1 MGGIIRRKGGLK
13 MFRTVKRII
22 DWCGEFKGKLY
33 LGFVMTFF
41 SHIFAA
47 MPLALCAYTVGLLIE
62 SSKNNTS
69 FDTSWIWKSIVIQI
83 VLVFFRFL
91 FDYLRARLQEPISY
105 QLTARGRLEVGDA
118 MKRVSLGYFQQI
130 STGNILNSIT
140 TGLSTLEN
148 MGIRMIDNFVGGY
161 LNFLVIFVALL
172 VCSPL
177 TALIALAAAAL
188 SLCFMLLISHYS
200 RKNAPIEAQANR
212 DMTGAV
218 LEYARGL
225 AVVKSFGK
233 SGAAM
238 DSVTKAI
245 DDSKKIHIKI
255 EWGYLPG
262 NALHLLAL
270 KCGSVGLAMAS
281 AIMCLSGQMS
291 FSVMLMFVFF
301 SFSIFASL
309 EPISDSAHTLG
320 VIDDAMDQLDALRGE
335 NFIDADGG
343 DIKTEHYDIEF
354 KNVNFGYDSR
364 QVLKDVSFRIP
375 EKTSTAIVGPSGS
388 GKTTICSLLAR
399 FYDPQS
405 GSITLGGHDL
415 REFTCDSLLSNI
427 SMVFQN
433 VYLFND
439 TIRANI
445 CFGKPDATEEEMIA
459 AAKKACCHDFI
470 TALPQGYDT
479 VVGEGGGTLS
489 GGEKQR
495 ISIAR
500 AILKNSPVIIL
511 DEATA
516 SIDPENEHLIQ
527 QAITELTKGKTIITI
542 AHRLATVQNADQIL
556 VVVDGRIAESGT
568 HSELVKEDGLYKRF
582 TEIREK
588 AEGWRISAE

>member
-1 MGGIIRRKGGLK
+1 
-13 MFRTVKRII
+13 MFKSVKRII

-47 MPLALCAYTVGLLIE
+47 MPLALAAYTVGLLIE
-62 SSKNNTS
+62 SAMGGAA
-69 FDTSWIWKSIVIQI
+69 FDTSWIWKSIIIQV

-91 FDYLRARLQEPISY
+91 FDYFRARLQEPIGY
-105 QLTARGRLEVGDA
+105 KLTARDRLAVGDA
-118 MKRVSLGYFQQI
+118 MKRVSLGYFQQV
-130 STGNILNSIT
+130 STGNILSSIT
-140 TGLSTLEN
+140 TGLSTLEG

-161 LNFLVIFVALL
+161 LNFLVIFICLL
-172 VCSPL
+172 VFSPL

-188 SLCFMLLISHYS
+188 SFGCMMIISHYS
-200 RKNAPIEAQANR
+200 RVNSPVEAQANK

-218 LEYARGL
+218 IEYARGL

-233 SGAAM
+233 SGASM
-238 DSVTKAI
+238 DSVTKAVE
-245 DDSKKIHIKI
+245 DSRKIHIKI
-255 EWGYLPG
+255 EWGYVPA

-270 KCGSVGLAMAS
+270 KCGSVGLAMA
-281 AIMCLSGQMS
+281 ACLMCLAGQMELP
-291 FSVMLMFVFF
+291 VMLMLVFF

-320 VIDDAMDQLDALRGE
+320 VIDDATDQLDALKGE
-335 NFIDADGG
+335 HFIDADGK
-343 DIKTEHYDIEF
+343 DIKLDSYDIEF
-354 KNVNFGYDSR
+354 KNVDFSYDSR
-364 QVLKDVSFRIP
+364 KVLSDVSFKIP
-375 EKTSTAIVGPSGS
+375 QRTSTAIVGPSGS

-405 GSITLGGHDL
+405 GSITVGCHDL

-433 VYLFND
+433 IYLFND

-445 CFGKPDATEEEMIA
+445 CFCKPDATEEEMIA
-459 AAKKACCHDFI
+459 AAKKARCHDFI
-470 TALPQGYDT
+470 MALPNGYDT
-479 VVGEGGGTLS
+479 VVGEGGDTLS

-500 AILKNSPVIIL
+500 AILKNAPIIIL

-516 SIDPENEHLIQ
+516 SIDPENERLIQ
-527 QAITELTKGKTIITI
+527 HAISELTRGKTIITI
-542 AHRLATVQNADQIL
+542 AHRLATIQNADQIL
-556 VVVDGRIAESGT
+556 VVEDGKIAESGT
-568 HSELVKEDGLYKRF
+568 HAELVAKDGVYKRF

-588 AEGWRISAE
+588 AEGWRIAAE

>member
-1 MGGIIRRKGGLK
+1 

-22 DWCGEFKGKLY
+22 NWCGEFRGKLY
-33 LGFVMTFF
+33 LGFLMTFL
-41 SHIFAA
+41 SHIFTAL
-47 MPLALCAYTVGLLIE
+47 PIGLAAYTVGRLIE
-62 SSKNNTS
+62 AQKNGTA
-69 FDTSWIWKSIVIQI
+69 FDTSWIWKSVLIQV

-91 FDYLRARLQEPISY
+91 FDYFRARLQEPISY
-105 QLTARGRLEVGDA
+105 QLTAHDRLAIGDA
-118 MKRVSLGYFQQI
+118 LKRVSLGYFGEV
-130 STGNILNSIT
+130 STGSILNSVT

-148 MGIRMIDNFVGGY
+148 MGIRIIDNFVGGY
-161 LNFLVIFVALL
+161 LNFLVIFIGLAI
-172 VCSPL
+172 CSPV
-177 TALIALAAAAL
+177 TALIALVAAAL
-188 SLCFMLLISHYS
+188 SFCFMLIISHYS
-200 RKNAPIEAQANR
+200 RVNAPTEAQANR

-218 LEYARGL
+218 IEYARGL

-233 SGAAM
+233 SEASIG
-238 DSVTKAI
+238 SVTKAVR
-245 DDSKKIHIKI
+245 DSKRIHLKI
-255 EWGYLPG
+255 EWGYLPA
-262 NALHLLAL
+262 NAGHLLAL
-270 KCGSVGLAMAS
+270 KCGSVSLAMA
-281 AIMCLSGQMS
+281 AALQCLRGDMD

-320 VIDDAMDQLDALRGE
+320 VIDDAMDQLDALKSE
-335 NFIDADGG
+335 SFIDADGR
-343 DIKTEHYDIEF
+343 DISLDNYDIEF
-354 KNVNFGYDSR
+354 KNVDFGYDSR
-364 QVLKDVSFRIP
+364 TVLKNVSFKIP

-399 FYDPQS
+399 FYDPQA
-405 GSITLGGHDL
+405 GSITVGGHDL

-445 CFGKPDATEEEMIA
+445 CFGKPDATEDEMIA
-459 AAKKACCHDFI
+459 AAKKARCHDFI
-470 TALPQGYDT
+470 MQLPNGYNT

-500 AILKNSPVIIL
+500 AIMKNAPIIIL

-527 QAITELTKGKTIITI
+527 HAISELTRGKTVITI
-542 AHRLATVQNADQIL
+542 AHRLATVKNADCIL
-556 VVVDGRIAESGT
+556 VVDDGRIAEAGT
-568 HSELVKEDGLYKRF
+568 HDELIRQTGIYRRF
-582 TEIREK
+582 TEIREQ
-588 AEGWRISAE
+588 AEGYRGGG

>member
-1 MGGIIRRKGGLK
+1 
-13 MFRTVKRII
+13 MFKSVKRII

-41 SHIFAA
+41 SHIFTA
-47 MPLALCAYTVGLLIE
+47 MPLALAAYTVGLLIK
-62 SSKNNTS
+62 SAMGGAA
-69 FDTSWIWKSIVIQI
+69 FDTSWIWKSIIIQV

-91 FDYLRARLQEPISY
+91 FDYFRARLQEPIGY
-105 QLTARGRLEVGDA
+105 KLTARDRLAVGDA
-118 MKRVSLGYFQQI
+118 MKRVSLGYFQQV
-130 STGNILNSIT
+130 STGNILSSIT
-140 TGLSTLEN
+140 TGLSTLEG

-161 LNFLVIFVALL
+161 LNFLVIFICLL
-172 VCSPL
+172 VFSPL

-188 SLCFMLLISHYS
+188 SFGCMMIISHYS
-200 RKNAPIEAQANR
+200 RVNSPVEAQANK

-218 LEYARGL
+218 IEYARGL

-233 SGAAM
+233 SGASM
-238 DSVTKAI
+238 DSVTKAVE
-245 DDSKKIHIKI
+245 DSRKIHIKI
-255 EWGYLPG
+255 EWGYVPA

-270 KCGSVGLAMAS
+270 KSGSVGLAMA
-281 AIMCLSGQMS
+281 ACLMCLAGQMELP
-291 FSVMLMFVFF
+291 VMLMFVFF

-320 VIDDAMDQLDALRGE
+320 VIDDAMDQLDALKGE
-335 NFIDADGG
+335 HFIDADGK
-343 DIKTEHYDIEF
+343 DIKLDSYDIEF
-354 KNVNFGYDSR
+354 KNVDFSYDSR
-364 QVLKDVSFRIP
+364 KVLSDVSFKIP
-375 EKTSTAIVGPSGS
+375 QRTSTAIVGPSGS

-405 GSITLGGHDL
+405 GSITVGGHDL

-433 VYLFND
+433 IYLFND

-459 AAKKACCHDFI
+459 AAKKARCHDFI
-470 TALPQGYDT
+470 MALPNGYDT
-479 VVGEGGGTLS
+479 VVGEGGDTLS

-500 AILKNSPVIIL
+500 AILKNAPIIIL

-516 SIDPENEHLIQ
+516 SIDPENERLIQ
-527 QAITELTKGKTIITI
+527 HAISELTRGKTIITI
-542 AHRLATVQNADQIL
+542 AHRLATIQNADQIL
-556 VVVDGRIAESGT
+556 VVEDGKIAESGT
-568 HSELVKEDGLYKRF
+568 HAELVAKDGVYKRF

-588 AEGWRISAE
+588 AEGWRIAAE

>member
-1 MGGIIRRKGGLK
+1 
-13 MFRTVKRII
+13 MFKTVKRII

-33 LGFVMTFF
+33 LGFVMTFL
-41 SHIFAA
+41 SHIFTA
-47 MPLALCAYTVGLLIE
+47 MPLALAAYTVGLLIE
-62 SSKNNTS
+62 SAESGTA
-69 FDTSWIWKSIVIQI
+69 FDTSWIWKSILIQI
-83 VLVFFRFL
+83 GLVFFRFL
-91 FDYLRARLQEPISY
+91 FDYFRARLQEPISY
-105 QLTARGRLEVGDA
+105 QLTARDRLAVGDA
-118 MKRVSLGYFQQI
+118 LKRVSLGYFGKV
-130 STGNILNSIT
+130 STGNILSSVT

-161 LNFLVIFVALL
+161 LNFAVIFVCLA
-172 VCSPL
+172 VCSPI

-188 SLCFMLLISHYS
+188 SFCCMLLISHYS
-200 RKNAPIEAQANR
+200 TKNAPVEAQANK
-212 DMTGAV
+212 DMTGAI

-233 SGAAM
+233 SSASMEAVKK
-238 DSVTKAI
+238 SV
-245 DDSKKIHIKI
+245 DDSKKIHIQI
-255 EWGYLPG
+255 EWGYVPG

-270 KCGSVGLAMAS
+270 KCGSVGLALAAML
-281 AIMCLSGQMS
+281 MCLAGQMD
-291 FSVMLMFVFF
+291 FSVMLLFVFF

-309 EPISDSAHTLG
+309 EPLSDSAHTLG
-320 VIDDAMDQLDALRGE
+320 VIDDAMDELDALKGE
-335 NFIDADGG
+335 SLIDTDGK
-343 DIKTEHYDIEF
+343 DIKLAHYDIEF
-354 KNVNFGYDSR
+354 KNVTFGYDTR
-364 QVLKDVSFRIP
+364 TVLKDVSFSIP

-405 GSITLGGHDL
+405 GSITVGGHNL
-415 REFTCDSLLSNI
+415 KEFTCDSLLSNI

-445 CFGKPDATEEEMIA
+445 CFGKPDATEEEMIE
-459 AAKKACCHDFI
+459 AAKKARCHDFI
-470 TALPQGYDT
+470 MDLPNGYDT

-500 AILKNSPVIIL
+500 AILKNAPIIIL

-516 SIDPENEHLIQ
+516 SIDPENEHFIQ
-527 QAITELTKGKTIITI
+527 QAISELTRGKTIITI

-556 VVVDGRIAESGT
+556 VVEDGRIAECGT
-568 HSELVKEDGLYKRF
+568 HEELIRKEGLYKKF
-582 TEIREK
+582 TEIREQ
-588 AEGWRISAE
+588 AEGWRIETR